1 MNLTD
6 WIGFIGVSLLLVAFF
21 MNIKGLIKK
30 ESLSYLL
37 LNIGGAGLA
46 CLASILLNY
55 IPFIILEA
63 CWTLISIYEFVR
75 YLKLN

>member
-6 WIGFIGVSLLLVAFF
+6 WIGFIGVSLLLAAFF
-21 MNIKGLIKK
+21 MNLRGIIQK

-46 CLASILLNY
+46 CFASILLNY
-55 IPFIILEA
+55 FPFIILEA
-63 CWTLISIYEFVR
+63 CWTLVSLHGLIQ
-75 YLKLN
+75 YLKLQ

>member
-6 WIGFIGVSLLLVAFF
+6 WIGFIGVSCLLLAFF
-21 MNIKGLIKK
+21 LNLRGLIQK

-55 IPFIILEA
+55 IPFILLEA
-63 CWTLISIYEFVR
+63 CWTLVSIHSLIKYF
-75 YLKLN
+75 K